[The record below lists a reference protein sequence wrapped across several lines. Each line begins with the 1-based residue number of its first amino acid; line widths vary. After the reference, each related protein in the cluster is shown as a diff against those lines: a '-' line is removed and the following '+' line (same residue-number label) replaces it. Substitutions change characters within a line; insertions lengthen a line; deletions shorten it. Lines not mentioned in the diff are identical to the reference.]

1 MCGLW
6 LAAFAVSG
14 IPQMDGDMPGL
25 VGSPDLTVW
34 VTVLLVQSIPYAA
47 AVIVSLVSSLRLPGD
62 WIGESGDVVGHDVVQ
77 VDDAGIEM
85 PEPGTTT
92 LPEPALPGNNGG
104 ALPVT
109 AKLDSAK

>member
-1 MCGLW
+1 M
-6 LAAFAVSG
+6 AAFAVSR
-14 IPQMDGDMPGL
+14 IPEMDGDKPGL

-47 AVIVSLVSSLRLPGD
+47 AVIVSLVSGLALPGK
-62 WIGESGDVVGHDVVQ
+62 WIGEAGNVVGHDMGQ
-77 VDDAGIEM
+77 VDAAGIEM

-92 LPEPALPGNNGG
+92 LPESALPGNNGG